1 MKRKLET
8 PGLFPVEPE
17 PAPSAPKRGGRKPRA
32 QEEPAP
38 LEHGFYVDVAVQR
51 PLRCE
56 FTYAVPA
63 RLRAEIALGVRVAV
77 PFGPRR
83 EIGVVTRV
91 REETDVPT
99 DKLKSVA
106 AVLDPD
112 ARIGPDL
119 FELTRWM
126 SSYYACSWGEALG
139 AVMPAALKKEGGG
152 RRVAMIAEA
161 RAATAEELEDLEKR
175 SAAAFRLLRALHDI
189 GAPAEARDLCRKLN
203 VSDSSVHTLVRRGLA
218 TRTQVLA
225 HADPLDSAP
234 VPSARVRPEALS
246 ADQTTAL
253 DALGKALEGGEF
265 TTFLLQGV
273 TGSGKTEVYLRAIEA
288 ALARGKGAIVIV
300 PEIAL
305 TPQTVGW
312 FRSRFGS
319 VAVLH
324 SRMTD
329 VQRRSMWLAVQRGEA
344 RVVVGARSAVFAPV
358 KDLGVVVV
366 DEEHEPSFKQESSPR
381 YHARDVAVM
390 RARLSKAVCI
400 LGSATP
406 ALETWHNAKQGRYR
420 HLHLRQRVSGGQLP
434 KVEVVDLRAEK
445 REGGQPVLFS
455 HRLRQLLAEGLE
467 RGEQSILF
475 LNRRGFAPTLWCAA
489 CGETLRCKHCD
500 VGLTFH
506 RKIGRV
512 VCHSCCEEQVPPKHC
527 PTCTAPLVHYL
538 GAGSER
544 VELAL
549 KKLLPAARVRRMDS
563 DTMLRR
569 EDYEEALDAFGRGEI
584 DVLVGTQMIAKG
596 LDFPRVTVVGIV
608 SADSSLHL
616 PDFRAAE
623 RTFQLLAQVAGR
635 AGRGALPGRIVI
647 QTVTPEH
654 PAIVCAAKH
663 DFEGFAGPESRL
675 RAELGYPPHGRLI
688 RVVFEDDDLGRVH
701 DVAAACA
708 KLLREKASGGGLV
721 LLGPAE
727 APISQVRGRHR
738 QHLLVKAPAA
748 SPAIATARTLL
759 LEFAGAETKTRVTID
774 IDPVSML

>member
-1 MKRKLET
+1 MSRRLET
-8 PGLFPVEPE
+8 PGLFPIEPE
-17 PAPSAPKRGGRKPRA
+17 EKRGGRRAKPLEA
-32 QEEPAP
+32 PAP

-56 FTYAVPA
+56 FTYAVPS

-83 EIGVVTRV
+83 ELGVVTRV
-91 REETDVPT
+91 RDTTDVPA
-99 DKLKSVA
+99 DKLKSIA
-106 AVLDPD
+106 TVLDPD

-126 SSYYACSWGEALG
+126 SNYYACSWGEALG
-139 AVMPAALKKEGGG
+139 AVMPAAVKKEGGG
-152 RRVAMIAEA
+152 RRVVMIAAAREA
-161 RAATAEELEDLEKR
+161 SAEELEDLEKR
-175 SAAAFRLLRALHDI
+175 SAAAFRLLRALREI
-189 GAPAEARDLCRKLN
+189 EAPADARDLCRKLN
-203 VSDSSVHTLVRRGLA
+203 VGDSSVHTLVRRGLV
-218 TRTQVLA
+218 TRTHVLA
-225 HADPLDSAP
+225 DVDPLDSAP
-234 VPSARVRPEALS
+234 VSSSRVRPAELS
-246 ADQTTAL
+246 ADQQTAL
-253 DALGKALEGGEF
+253 KELETALAARAF
-265 TTFLLQGV
+265 ATFLLQGV
-273 TGSGKTEVYLRAIEA
+273 TGSGKTEVYLRAIES
-288 ALARGKGAIVIV
+288 ALALGRGAIVIV

-319 VAVLH
+319 VAILH

-329 VQRRSMWLAVQRGEA
+329 AQRRGMWLAVQRGEA

-358 KDLGVVVV
+358 KDLGVIVV
-366 DEEHEPSFKQESSPR
+366 DEEHEPSFKQEGSPR

-390 RARLSKAVCI
+390 RAKHANALCV

-406 ALETWHNAKQGRYR
+406 ALETWHNARSGRYR

-434 KVEVVDLRAEK
+434 KVEVVDLRGEK
-445 REGGQPVLFS
+445 REGGQTVLFS
-455 HRLRQLLAEGLE
+455 HRLRQLLGEALE

-475 LNRRGFAPTLWCAA
+475 LNRRGFAPTLWCSV

-512 VCHSCCEEQVPPKHC
+512 VCHSCCEEQMPPKNC

-549 KKLLPAARVRRMDS
+549 KKLLPHARVRRMDS

-569 EDYEEALDAFGRGEI
+569 EDYEDALERFGKGEI

-635 AGRGALPGRIVI
+635 AGRGALAGRIVI

-663 DFEGFAGPESRL
+663 DFEGFAGPETRL

-688 RVVFEDDDLGRVH
+688 RVVFEDEDLGRVH
-701 DVAAACA
+701 DVATACA
-708 KLLREKASGGGLV
+708 KLLREKASTDGLV
-721 LLGPAE
+721 VLGPAE

-748 SPAIATARTLL
+748 SPAIATARGLL
-759 LEFAGAETKTRVTID
+759 LQFAENELKTRVTID

>member
-1 MKRKLET
+1 MSRRLET
-8 PGLFPVEPE
+8 PGLFPIEPE
-17 PAPSAPKRGGRKPRA
+17 EKRSGRRSKPLEA
-32 QEEPAP
+32 PAP
-38 LEHGFYVDVAVQR
+38 LEHGFYADVAVQR

-63 RLRAEIALGVRVAV
+63 RMRSEIALGVRVAV

-83 EIGVVTRV
+83 ELGVVTRV
-91 REETDVPT
+91 RETTDVPV
-99 DKLKSVA
+99 DKLKSIA
-106 AVLDPD
+106 TVLDPD

-126 SSYYACSWGEALG
+126 SNYYACSWGEALG
-139 AVMPAALKKEGGG
+139 AVMPAAVKKEGGG
-152 RRVAMIAEA
+152 RRVVMIAAA
-161 RAATAEELEDLEKR
+161 RAASAEELADLEKR
-175 SAAAFRLLRALHDI
+175 SAAAFRLLRALHEI
-189 GAPAEARDLCRKLN
+189 GAPAESRDLCRKLN
-203 VSDSSVHTLVRRGLA
+203 VGDSSVHTLVRRGLA
-218 TRTQVLA
+218 TRTHVLA
-225 HADPLDSAP
+225 DVDPLDSAP
-234 VPSARVRPEALS
+234 VSSSRVRPAQLS
-246 ADQTTAL
+246 ADQGAAL
-253 DALGKALEGGEF
+253 KELEKALAARAF
-265 TTFLLQGV
+265 ATFLLQGV
-273 TGSGKTEVYLRAIEA
+273 TGSGKTEVYLRAIES
-288 ALARGKGAIVIV
+288 ALALGRGAIVIV

-319 VAVLH
+319 VAILH

-329 VQRRSMWLAVQRGEA
+329 AQRRAMWLAVQRGEA

-358 KDLGVVVV
+358 KDLGVIVV

-381 YHARDVAVM
+381 YHARDVAVI
-390 RARLSKAVCI
+390 RAKHASALCV

-406 ALETWHNAKQGRYR
+406 ALETWHNARSGRYR
-420 HLHLRQRVSGGQLP
+420 HLHLRLRVSGGQLP

-445 REGGQPVLFS
+445 REGGQTVLFS
-455 HRLRQLLAEGLE
+455 HRLRQLLGEALE

-475 LNRRGFAPTLWCAA
+475 LNRRGFAPTLWCSV

-512 VCHSCCEEQVPPKHC
+512 VCHSCCEEQMPPKNC

-549 KKLLPAARVRRMDS
+549 KKLLPNARVRRMDS

-569 EDYEEALDAFGRGEI
+569 EDYEDALERFGKGEI

-635 AGRGALPGRIVI
+635 AGRGALAGRIVI

-654 PAIVCAAKH
+654 PAITCAAKH

-688 RVVFEDDDLGRVH
+688 RVVFEDEDLGRVH

-708 KLLREKASGGGLV
+708 KLLREKASTDGLTV
-721 LLGPAE
+721 LGPAE

-748 SPAIATARTLL
+748 SPAIATARGLL
-759 LEFAGAETKTRVTID
+759 LQFGENELKTRVTID

>member
-8 PGLFPVEPE
+8 PGLFGAEPE
-17 PAPSAPKRGGRKPRA
+17 PAPKAAKKRAKDSAPPP
-32 QEEPAP
+32 E

-51 PLRCE
+51 PMRSE

-63 RLRAEIALGVRVAV
+63 RLRHEIALGVRVAV

-91 REETDVPT
+91 RDATDVPV

-126 SSYYACSWGEALG
+126 STYYACSWGEALG

-152 RRVAMIAEA
+152 RRVVMIAAA
-161 RAATAEELEDLEKR
+161 RAATEEELADVEKR
-175 SAAAFRLLRALHDI
+175 SAPAFRLYRALVDI

-203 VSDSSVHTLVRRGLA
+203 VGPSSVEALTRRGLA
-218 TRTQVLA
+218 TKTSVLA
-225 HADPLDSAP
+225 TVDPLDAAP
-234 VPSARVRPEALS
+234 IASTRMRPAALS
-246 ADQTTAL
+246 ADQEQ
-253 DALGKALEGGEF
+253 ALGALVKALETGEF
-265 TTFLLQGV
+265 ATFLLQGV
-273 TGSGKTEVYLRAIEA
+273 TGSGKTEVYLRTIEE
-288 ALARGKGAIVIV
+288 ALARGKSAIVIV

-329 VQRRSMWLAVQRGEA
+329 AQRRAMWLAAQRGEA

-390 RARLSKAVCI
+390 RANLAKAVCI

-406 ALETWHNAKQGRYR
+406 ALETWHNARTGRYR

-434 KVEVVDLRAEK
+434 KVEIVDLRAEK
-445 REGGQPVLFS
+445 REGGEPTLFS
-455 HRLRQLLAEGLE
+455 HRLRQLLAEALE

-475 LNRRGFAPTLWCAA
+475 LNRRGFAPTLWCSA
-489 CGETLRCKHCD
+489 CGETLRCKNCD

-512 VCHSCCEEQVPPKHC
+512 VCHSCCEEQPPPKNC

-544 VELAL
+544 VEIAL

-569 EDYEEALDAFGRGEI
+569 EDYEDALDRFGRGEV

-635 AGRGALPGRIVI
+635 AGRGELPGRIVI

-654 PAIVCAAKH
+654 PAITCAAKH
-663 DFEGFAGPESRL
+663 DYEAFAGPESRL
-675 RAELGYPPHGRLI
+675 RGELGYPPHGRLI
-688 RVVFEDDDLGRVH
+688 RVVFDDEDLGRVH
-701 DVAAACA
+701 DCAAACA
-708 KLLREKASGGGLV
+708 KLLREKTGDAGLV
-721 LLGPAE
+721 VLGPAE

-738 QHLLVKAPAA
+738 QHLLAKGPNS
-748 SPAIATARTLL
+748 SPAIATARALL
-759 LEFAGAETKTRVTID
+759 LEFAAAELKTRVTID
-774 IDPVSML
+774 VDPVSML